1 MAKTPFTDWTP
12 RTQGTKDLLE
22 RALGIIEDY
31 ANQGIQLTVRQ
42 LYYRLVAGG
51 ALENNHKKYKSLI
64 DLVGNARM
72 AGLIDWDS
80 IVDRGRVAR
89 RPSQWDGPADILES
103 AAMSYRLD
111 RWEGQDNYIEVWC
124 EKDALSSVIEP
135 VTEEYHLRYLAC
147 RGYASL
153 TAIFDASIRLG
164 LARMD
169 GKTPVIIYLGDH
181 DPSGMDMNRDIG
193 DRLESMGVSLDAITV
208 ERIALNYDQ
217 VEEHQPPP
225 NPAKEAD
232 SRAEGYISEYGTSC
246 WELDALE
253 PAILS
258 QLITDAIE
266 ERLDLTMYNERL
278 ADEEADKEEIREAA
292 KTL

>member
-1 MAKTPFTDWTP
+1 MVKTVFTDWTP
-12 RTQGTKDLLE
+12 RTRGTKELLKHT
-22 RALGIIEDY
+22 LGIIEDY

-51 ALENNHKKYKSLI
+51 VLENNPKKYKSLI
-64 DLVGNARM
+64 DLIGNARK
-72 AGLIDWDS
+72 AGFIDWDS
-80 IVDRGRVAR
+80 IEDRGRAVN
-89 RPSQWDGPADILES
+89 RPTEWDGPASILR
-103 AAMSYRLD
+103 AAASSYRLD
-111 RWEGQDNYIEVWC
+111 RWEGQEYYLEVWC

-153 TAIFDASIRLG
+153 TAVYDARGRIQE
-164 LARMD
+164 ARRQ
-169 GKTPVIIYLGDH
+169 GKKPVIIYLGDH
-181 DPSGMDMNRDIG
+181 DPSGMDMNHCYERTLD
-193 DRLESMGVSLDAITV
+193 EMGLNTFMIDVD
-208 ERIALNYDQ
+208 RIALNFDQ
-217 VEEHQPPP
+217 VQEHQPPP
-225 NPAKEAD
+225 NPTKETD
-232 SRAEGYISEYGTSC
+232 SRAEGYISEYGTEC

-266 ERLDLTMYNERL
+266 DRIDLGLYNERL
-278 ADEEADKEEIREAA
+278 DDEEADKEAIREAA

>member
-1 MAKTPFTDWTP
+1 MVKTVFTDWAP

-42 LYYRLVAGG
+42 LYYRLVASG
-51 ALENNHKKYKSLI
+51 ALENNHKRYKSLI
-64 DLVGNARM
+64 DLIGNARM

-89 RPSQWDGPADILES
+89 KPSEWEGPAAILES

-153 TAIFDASIRLG
+153 TAIFDASIRLTMA
-164 LARMD
+164 LIQ

-193 DRLESMGVSLDAITV
+193 DRLELMELNLDDITV
-208 ERIALNYDQ
+208 DRIALNYDQ
-217 VEEHQPPP
+217 VEEHRPPP

-232 SRAEGYISEYGTSC
+232 SRAEGYISEYGASC

-253 PAILS
+253 PAVLS
-258 QLITDAIE
+258 ELITDAIE
-266 ERLDLTMYNERL
+266 DRIDLGLYNKRL
-278 ADEEADKEEIREAA
+278 ADEESDKEAIREAA

>member
-1 MAKTPFTDWTP
+1 MVKTVFTDWTP
-12 RTQGTKDLLE
+12 RTQGTKDLLGH
-22 RALGIIEDY
+22 ALGIIEDY
-31 ANQGIQLTVRQ
+31 ADQGIQLTVRQ

-51 ALENNHKKYKSLI
+51 ALENNHKRYKSLI
-64 DLVGNARM
+64 DLIGNARM

-80 IVDRGRVAR
+80 IVDRGRVVNK
-89 RPSQWDGPADILES
+89 PSEWNGPASILE
-103 AAMSYRLD
+103 AAASSYRLD
-111 RWEGQDNYIEVWC
+111 RWEGQESYIEVWC

-135 VTEEYHLRYLAC
+135 VTDTWHLRYLAC

-153 TAIFDASIRLG
+153 TAIFDASARLTE
-164 LARMD
+164 AIAE

-181 DPSGMDMNRDIG
+181 DPSGMDMNRDIEE
-193 DRLESMGVSLDAITV
+193 RLESMGLDPDEIAV
-208 ERIALNYDQ
+208 DRIALNYDQ
-217 VEEHQPPP
+217 VEEHRPPP

-232 SRAEGYISEYGTSC
+232 SRAEGYIASFGAEC

-258 QLITDAIE
+258 RLIIDAIE
-266 ERLDLTMYNERL
+266 ARVDQGLYDERLE
-278 ADEEADKEEIREAA
+278 AEEADKGAIREVA